1 MRVFIVECLNPMDLL
16 QDRSEAA
23 ALEGVCRLL
32 GHEVA
37 PVSQV
42 QSPRQLS
49 ETCKFI
55 ASIDERHDA
64 RDESDLPLCV
74 HIAAHGNSRGLGV
87 GPKTVT
93 WDKLA
98 DSILPLGRLHHY
110 SGPLIVVISAC
121 DAGQQSLTSE
131 LAQRRKKASQL
142 RPPAYVFVTCDAR
155 LAWTASVAAWTIF
168 YHLIQAAN
176 LDRPESV
183 REVLT
188 TVRASG
194 GAVLRYHRWDDKKKA
209 YLKYEPKAVG
219 VPAASSPSMP

>member
-1 MRVFIVECLNPMDLL
+1 VRLFIIECLNPMDLL

-37 PVSQV
+37 PVSRV
-42 QSPRQLS
+42 QSRWQLS

-55 ASIDERHDA
+55 ASIDERLDA
-64 RDESDLPLCV
+64 RDDGELPLCV

-87 GPKTVT
+87 GSRTVT

-98 DSILPLGRLHHY
+98 DAILPLGSLHCY

-131 LAQRRKKASQL
+131 LAQRRKKAPQL
-142 RPPAYVFVTCDAR
+142 LPPAYVFVTCDKR
-155 LAWTASVAAWTIF
+155 LAWTASVAAWTVF
-168 YHLIQAAN
+168 YHLIQDAD
-176 LDRPESV
+176 LDRPESI

-194 GAVLRYHRWDDKKKA
+194 GAVLRYHRWDDNKRA
-209 YLKYEPKAVG
+209 YLKYEPKAV
-219 VPAASSPSMP
+219 ASLRS